1 MATDNSSKVGL
12 RYDKL
17 YLCTPKAS
25 LVCRTKLTNKKSNEE
40 NKKSKNQDA
49 EKQRSS
55 HKVRGVSPE
64 AGRKSMVGK
73 IREEIGF
80 VPGVKE

>member
-1 MATDNSSKVGL
+1 MK
-12 RYDKL
+12 K
-17 YLCTPKAS
+17 
-25 LVCRTKLTNKKSNEE
+25 TKKN
-40 NKKSKNQDA
+40 KNQDA

-73 IREEIGF
+73 ICEEIGF
-80 VPGVKE
+80 ERGVKE